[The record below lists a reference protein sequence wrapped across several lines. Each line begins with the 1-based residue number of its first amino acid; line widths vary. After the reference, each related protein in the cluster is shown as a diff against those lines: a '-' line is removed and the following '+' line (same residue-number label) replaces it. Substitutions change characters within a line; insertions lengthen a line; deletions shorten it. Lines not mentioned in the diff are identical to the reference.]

1 MIIVVHIYLW
11 GELVTVVE
19 VAAGGGNKNLQ
30 VVFKNCAPFT
40 NCISKINNALIDN
53 AEHIHVV
60 MR

>member
-19 VAAGGGNKNLQ
+19 VAAGRGNKNLQ

-53 AEHIHVV
+53 AEHIDVV

>member
-30 VVFKNCAPFT
+30 VVFKNCPPFT

-53 AEHIHVV
+53 AEHIDAV

>member
-11 GELVTVVE
+11 GELVTVAE

-53 AEHIHVV
+53 AEHIDVV